1 MSDREITAM
10 ARNLLH
16 VVKEYG
22 IAKVTK
28 NKDRNKDNRLEKV
41 FIDLN
46 KLNENKIVKVY
57 ENQDEILILA
67 NETKIKHSF
76 II

>member
-1 MSDREITAM
+1 M
-10 ARNLLH
+10 
-16 VVKEYG
+16 
-22 IAKVTK
+22 AKVTK

>member
-10 ARNLLH
+10 TRNLLH

-22 IAKVTK
+22 MAKVTK